1 MNKSRLANI
10 RNKTMTISKLELQA
24 AVLALRLKAA
34 IVEELKLNI
43 DIVHLWSD
51 SAIVLKYIRNENV
64 NFGQFIMHRANKI
77 RNNFNIQD
85 WWFIPTE
92 LNVADGCSRVVKHNT
107 LTNEQENIDVEIDVG
122 VYRISQDLNFQSNV
136 TINQY
141 SKEASIL
148 INSLRNSLI
157 AA

>member
-64 NFGQFIMHRANKI
+64 NFGQFIMHRANEI
-77 RNNFNIQD
+77 RNNSNIQD
-85 WWFIPTE
+85 W
-92 LNVADGCSRVVKHNT
+92 
-107 LTNEQENIDVEIDVG
+107 
-122 VYRISQDLNFQSNV
+122 
-136 TINQY
+136 
-141 SKEASIL
+141 
-148 INSLRNSLI
+148 
-157 AA
+157 